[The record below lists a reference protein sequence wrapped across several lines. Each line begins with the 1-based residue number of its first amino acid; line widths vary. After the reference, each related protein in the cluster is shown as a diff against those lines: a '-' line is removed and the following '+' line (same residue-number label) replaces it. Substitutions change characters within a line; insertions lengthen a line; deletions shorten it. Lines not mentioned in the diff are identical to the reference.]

1 MAQRNTGSVQKNNS
15 PESQRNYR
23 QHDLLKTIKGQ
34 FKKVVQWP
42 KMKTELDN
50 SGKMEKVEI
59 IIDLE
64 APLKA
69 IKIRIY
75 SWPFDNMDLNCANHF
90 FL

>member
-1 MAQRNTGSVQKNNS
+1 
-15 PESQRNYR
+15 
-23 QHDLLKTIKGQ
+23 
-34 FKKVVQWP
+34 
-42 KMKTELDN
+42 MKTELEN
-50 SGKMEKVEI
+50 PGKMDKVEI

-75 SWPFDNMDLNCANHF
+75 SWPFNNMDLNCANHF